1 MLGRLT
7 GRLFLLLLVLGAGIC
22 GAAEKPAAELPQRH
36 AEFLRQVAPLISAK
50 ERETFEQLRQD
61 YQRDAFVRR
70 FWQARDPFPQTAR
83 NEFQEKW
90 EARTQLARD
99 RYEDP
104 QDDRYRMLLFNGEPV
119 STAKSRCS
127 EVLLPVE
134 VWFYADG
141 TDLVRGSFALVFVQP
156 LGAARGSY
164 RLWSPFDGPSTL
176 LVFDLRPRVQER
188 DGLRTI
194 ASLCAGGDD
203 IVAGIAQAVDW
214 RQVEG
219 SSKLIPRPSDEWLK
233 TFVAYSTDLPEGAG
247 TFPAQLE
254 LAYPGRYQSR
264 TVVQALVSVAQSEVT
279 PLQLDRFHAYT
290 FAIDGEILRKDEL
303 FEQFRYRFSVPEKEA
318 QAQLRD
324 GRIPIVF
331 QRQLRPGAY
340 RLVLKVED
348 LAAHRFYRE
357 ERDFVVPVVAA
368 APPAEAAA
376 AEPPGAPADLAAEA
390 NASLPRSDAT
400 LRLMPPAAGL
410 LTGKVR
416 LEAVAAGEG
425 IARVS
430 FAVDGK
436 PVLAKVRPPYSVEV
450 DLGNQP
456 RQHTVR
462 ALALAA
468 DGSEL
473 AEDEVVLNVGPH
485 RFEVR
490 LIEPRAGKTYK
501 TSVRAQVEVAV
512 PEGEELERVE
522 LYRNETLV
530 ATLYQ
535 PPFVQPILI
544 PPAPPAAAPAEGTGG
559 GLTFVRAVAYLQGG
573 LANEDVVLVNN
584 PEVSDRVQVDLVEL
598 YTTVLDRKGRPV
610 EGLGRG
616 DFKVLEDGTEQTVRR
631 FESVKDV
638 PIYAGV
644 LLDTSASMAE
654 ELPDAIQ
661 GALRFFQSVV
671 TPRDRAAVVT
681 FNDKPNLAVRFT
693 PDPEVLAGGL
703 ANLTAEG
710 NTALYDSL
718 IYTLYYFGGIR
729 GKRAIVLLSDGK
741 DEGSKYRFDDAL
753 EYARRAGVT
762 IYTVG
767 LNLSTRE
774 AEVRSKLQRFAEE
787 TGGQS
792 FWIEK
797 AVELERVYRE
807 VEAQLRSQYL
817 LAYESSQSAQ
827 PGAAENRYR
836 TIEVRLAQPG
846 LEAKT
851 LRGYYP

>member
-1 MLGRLT
+1 MLRRL
-7 GRLFLLLLVLGAGIC
+7 RFWCPLLVLVLGAGTG
-22 GAAEKPAAELPQRH
+22 GAAEPPAPELPQRH

-50 ERETFEQLRQD
+50 ERETFLQLRQG

-104 QDDRYRMLLFNGEPV
+104 EDDRYRMLLFNGEPV

-134 VWFYADG
+134 VWFYANG

-164 RLWSPFDGPSTL
+164 RLWSPFDGPSNL
-176 LVFDLRPRVQER
+176 LVFDLRPRVQGR
-188 DGLRTI
+188 DSLRTI

-203 IVAGIAQAVDW
+203 IVAGISQAVDW
-214 RQVEG
+214 ERVEG

-247 TFPAQLE
+247 TFSARLE

-279 PLQLDRFHAYT
+279 PLQLDRFQAYT

-303 FEQFRYRFSVPEKEA
+303 FEQFRYRFSLPEKEV
-318 QAQLRD
+318 QAQLRE

-357 ERDFVVPVVAA
+357 ERDFVVPVVSPE
-368 APPAEAAA
+368 PPAAVAAVA
-376 AEPPGAPADLAAEA
+376 PLPADPAAEA

-462 ALALAA
+462 VLALAA
-468 DGSEL
+468 DGAEL
-473 AEDEVVLNVGPH
+473 AEDELVLNVGPH
-485 RFEVR
+485 RFQVR
-490 LIEPRAGKTYK
+490 LVEPRAGKTYK
-501 TSVRAQVEVAV
+501 TSVRAQVEVTV

-522 LYRNETLV
+522 LYRNDTLV

-544 PPAPPAAAPAEGTGG
+544 PPAPQEGQGG
-559 GLTFVRAVAYLQGG
+559 GLTYVRAVAYLQGG

-584 PEVSDRVQVDLVEL
+584 PEVSDKVQVDLVEL

-631 FESVKDV
+631 FESVKDM

-654 ELPDAIQ
+654 ELSDAIQ

-741 DEGSKYRFDDAL
+741 DEGSKYSFNDAL

-774 AEVRSKLQRFAEE
+774 ADVRSKLQRFAEE

-817 LAYESSQSAQ
+817 VAYESSQSA
-827 PGAAENRYR
+827 PPAAAAENRYR